1 MTSMLLLAGIVRFSV
16 PATGEGQVLP
26 DSLPREAVKDAPCAM
41 VAARGEYEGGS
52 FVLRSDAD
60 LGKVECV
67 NCGQCAAVCP
77 TGAIVPKQD
86 RNRVWDA
93 LYDPSKTVVV
103 QIAPAVRVAL
113 GEYFGAKPP

>member
-52 FVLRSDAD
+52 FVLIWKCLKNR
-60 LGKVECV
+60 GRI
-67 NCGQCAAVCP
+67 CP
-77 TGAIVPKQD
+77 HPHFRLNMIL
-86 RNRVWDA
+86 RR
-93 LYDPSKTVVV
+93 
-103 QIAPAVRVAL
+103 
-113 GEYFGAKPP
+113 